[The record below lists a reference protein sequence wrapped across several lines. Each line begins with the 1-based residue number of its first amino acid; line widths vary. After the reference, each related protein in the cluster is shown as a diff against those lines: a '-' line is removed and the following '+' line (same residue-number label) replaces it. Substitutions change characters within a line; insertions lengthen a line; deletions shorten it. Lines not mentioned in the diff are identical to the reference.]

1 MFCGYCS
8 PARKDQFPNITVKGA
23 YISECFPEKPNQY
36 CARKYG
42 EMAQVIMEAGK
53 LKITMQVISWK
64 PGKSWCYSSNPWTIR
79 LENQEKLTL

>member
-42 EMAQVIMEAGK
+42 EMARVIMEAGK
-53 LKITMQVISWK
+53 LKIYNAGHQ
-64 PGKSWCYSSNPWTIR
+64 
-79 LENQEKLTL
+79 LETWEELML